1 MSAVIAARYAKA
13 LMTLAAKA
21 KKVEDVADGLD
32 EVTALIADSK
42 PLAAALANVRVTREA
57 KEAVMKAVLTKAK
70 VPDLVNT
77 FVLFVMTKRRLAL
90 LPEISRLFHR
100 LADERLGRAQADV
113 TVATALPADQEKKLK
128 KDLETLSG
136 KTVTLHVNVDP
147 AILGG
152 AITRVGSTVWDGSL
166 RNQLNQIRESI
177 LKG

>member
-13 LMTLAAKA
+13 LMNLAAKA
-21 KKVEDVADGLD
+21 KQVEPVAQGLD
-32 EVTALIADSK
+32 DVTALMVESKELATMLAD
-42 PLAAALANVRVTREA
+42 VRVTRA
-57 KEAVMKAVLTKAK
+57 VKQAVMQGVVEKAK
-70 VPDLVNT
+70 LPELVST
-77 FVLFVMTKRRLAL
+77 FVLFVMDKRRLAL

-113 TVATALPADQEKKLK
+113 TVATPLAADQEKTLK
-128 KDLETLSG
+128 QDLEKLSG
-136 KTVTLHVNVDP
+136 KTVTLHVKVNP